1 MDERSSQCEFV
12 RNPEIVLAGNAR
24 KQYSGI
30 QSCTN
35 GLAQALM
42 FFTTILQS
50 RSPCFPVSLRF
61 CVPVAWALLQYRLP
75 PSRWVQPMQ
84 QTRRT
89 VALKNPFLAEND
101 QAMTRMMDGMSIRPS
116 GDVDRDFTAL
126 MIPHHQGAIDMAQA
140 ELRYGH
146 NEQSR
151 RIPQEI
157 IVEQQQEITAM
168 RLALGQPLPPSA
180 AAPDQ
185 GQAPAHT
192 TPSQPA
198 SSTTM
203 SMPMRMNQEME

>member
-1 MDERSSQCEFV
+1 MCQRNDLGRFPIRLHRTSKRCLGLSVDSYFAPIPASVAQLACSPMDERSSQCEFV

-101 QAMTRMMDGMSIRPS
+101 QAMTG
-116 GDVDRDFTAL
+116 
-126 MIPHHQGAIDMAQA
+126 
-140 ELRYGH
+140 
-146 NEQSR
+146 
-151 RIPQEI
+151 
-157 IVEQQQEITAM
+157 
-168 RLALGQPLPPSA
+168 
-180 AAPDQ
+180 
-185 GQAPAHT
+185 
-192 TPSQPA
+192 
-198 SSTTM
+198 
-203 SMPMRMNQEME
+203 